1 MLGCSQ
7 LVLRSLRKRIG
18 SVEEL
23 SEVGTLMII
32 ECEIE
37 RTGVSHLRRPD
48 DAYLVEGRMTLL
60 ALDIYGRIAKGNAVI
75 STALGDDAGREGNLI
90 LAEKTHTG
98 RVGADGRDIST
109 QGLHRTTHT
118 YIAGG
123 TRELAGCQLG
133 ILIGF
138 LRSGTHGSHERTG
151 KKYMF

>member
-1 MLGCSQ
+1 
-7 LVLRSLRKRIG
+7 
-18 SVEEL
+18 
-23 SEVGTLMII
+23 
-32 ECEIE
+32 
-37 RTGVSHLRRPD
+37 
-48 DAYLVEGRMTLL
+48 MTLL
-60 ALDIYGRIAKGNAVI
+60 AVEIDGIFAKGNAVI
-75 STALGDDAGREGNLI
+75 STALGDDTGSEADLI

-98 RVGADGRDIST
+98 WVGADGRDIGT

-138 LRSGTHGSHERTG
+138 LRSGTHRSHERTG